1 MGEGENRWEKRLG
14 LGGSTQQAGCQMES
28 WPLPE
33 WPLGGSL
40 VTLWPGELGAG
51 GVGRSNDGG
60 DCCLAGANGAP
71 LCQAAFQVERRVTKG
86 KVGWNVFQE
95 QQWSRKY

>member
-1 MGEGENRWEKRLG
+1 MGEGENRQEKRLG

-51 GVGRSNDGG
+51 GVGRPNDGG

-71 LCQAAFQVERRVTKG
+71 LCQAAFQVERRVTKR
-86 KVGWNVFQE
+86 KVAWNVFQE